1 MYRFSSPI
9 TGIIKTHAT
18 LSFLSVDEALAKTFI
33 VDPSITRLGLKG
45 AIDVKGA
52 RGTVKF
58 TAISL
63 HSTGAIAALDALMQ
77 SDKYLNHIVQG
88 DGAQQS
94 AAGKQNLRA
103 HQQRS

>member
-1 MYRFSSPI
+1 M
-9 TGIIKTHAT
+9 
-18 LSFLSVDEALAKTFI
+18 SFLSVDRPLAETFV
-33 VDPSITRLGLKG
+33 VDPSITSLGLTG
-45 AIDVKGA
+45 AIDVKGP

-63 HSTGAIAALDALMQ
+63 RSSGAIAALDALMK
-77 SDKYLNHIVQG
+77 SDKYRNHIVQG